1 VVAYLSLVLLG
12 LRCVQNGAENRS
24 LRALISHLIYNASVY
39 GIFVSK
45 IRGKRIF
52 SILTIEN
59 PTQVEGTKV
68 ILDYSCFS
76 RIFSHFCNKIRRWCT
91 KFSRA
96 QNQELIMKNDK
107 EPSFRESVDMMF
119 NRAVA
124 LLDLPPGLEEK
135 IRVCNAT
142 YTVRFGVR
150 LRGKIETFTGYRSV
164 HSEHMEPVKGG
175 IRFAMGVN
183 QDEVEALAALMTYKC
198 ALVEAPFGGSKG
210 GLRIDPRLYEEHELE
225 LITRRFAYELIKR
238 DLIDPAQNVPAPDM
252 GTGEREM
259 AWIADQYNRMNTSD
273 INSKA
278 CVTGKPLNAG
288 GIAGRVEATGRG
300 VQYAL
305 REFFRDERGMKKA
318 GLSGKL
324 DGKRVIVQGLGNVGY
339 HAAKFLSEEDGS
351 KITGIIERDGAL
363 VDEGGLNVEAV
374 SAWIKEHG
382 GVTGYPDATYVE
394 TGATVMENECDIL
407 IPAALEGV
415 INLSNADRI
424 KAPLIIEAANGPVT
438 AGADDIMRNKGIV
451 IIPDMYAN
459 AGGVT
464 VSYFEWVKNLSH
476 IRFGRMQRR
485 QEEGRH
491 QLVVDELERLSSDK
505 GLGWQLSPGF
515 KEKYL
520 RGADELELVR
530 SGLDDT
536 MRISY
541 QTMRDVWHERDDVED
556 LRTAAYIVSISK
568 VAASYRAK
576 GL

>member
-1 VVAYLSLVLLG
+1 MA
-12 LRCVQNGAENRS
+12 
-24 LRALISHLIYNASVY
+24 NA
-39 GIFVSK
+39 
-45 IRGKRIF
+45 
-52 SILTIEN
+52 
-59 PTQVEGTKV
+59 Q
-68 ILDYSCFS
+68 
-76 RIFSHFCNKIRRWCT
+76 
-91 KFSRA
+91 
-96 QNQELIMKNDK
+96 

-119 NRAVA
+119 NRAVG
-124 LLDLPPGLEEK
+124 LMDLPPGLEEK

-150 LRGKIETFTGYRSV
+150 LRGQIQTFTGYRSV

-175 IRFAMGVN
+175 IRFSLGVN

-198 ALVEAPFGGSKG
+198 ALVETPFGGSKG
-210 GLRIDPRLYEEHELE
+210 GLCIDPRQYDEHELE
-225 LITRRFAYELIKR
+225 LITRRFAYELAKR
-238 DLIDPAQNVPAPDM
+238 DLIHPSQNVPAPDM

-259 AWIADQYNRMNTSD
+259 AWIADQYMRMNTTD
-273 INSKA
+273 INGRA

-305 REFFRDERGMKKA
+305 QEFFRYPDDTAKA
-318 GLSGKL
+318 GLSGTL

-339 HAAKFLSEEDGS
+339 HAAEFLSTEDGAL
-351 KITGIIERDGAL
+351 ITGIIERDGAL
-363 VDEGGLNVEAV
+363 VNEKGLNIQNVREFIA
-374 SAWIKEHG
+374 ENG
-382 GVTGYPDATYVE
+382 GVKGCSEGEYIAD
-394 TGATVMENECDIL
+394 GAVVLENDCDIL

-415 INLSNADRI
+415 INLSNAERV

-438 AGADDIMRNKGIV
+438 AGADEILRNKGAV

-485 QEEGRH
+485 QEEARH
-491 QLVVDELERLSSDK
+491 QLVVDELERLDK
-505 GLGWQLSPGF
+505 YLGDAWSMSPDF
-515 KEKYL
+515 KAKYL
-520 RGADELELVR
+520 RGAGELELVR

-536 MRISY
+536 MRTAY
-541 QTMRDVWHERDDVED
+541 QAMQKVWHERDDVDD
-556 LRTAAYIVSISK
+556 LRTAAYLVSIGR
-568 VAASYRAK
+568 VADSYRAK

>member
-1 VVAYLSLVLLG
+1 MTVA
-12 LRCVQNGAENRS
+12 R
-24 LRALISHLIYNASVY
+24 
-39 GIFVSK
+39 
-45 IRGKRIF
+45 
-52 SILTIEN
+52 
-59 PTQVEGTKV
+59 
-68 ILDYSCFS
+68 
-76 RIFSHFCNKIRRWCT
+76 
-91 KFSRA
+91 
-96 QNQELIMKNDK
+96 
-107 EPSFRESVDMMF
+107 EPSFRESVDLMF

-124 LLDLPPGLEEK
+124 LMDLPPGLEEK

-150 LRGKIETFTGYRSV
+150 LRGQIQTFTGYRSV

-175 IRFAMGVN
+175 IRFAPSVH

-210 GLRIDPRLYEEHELE
+210 GLRIDPREYDDHELE
-225 LITRRFAYELIKR
+225 QITRRFAYELVKR
-238 DLIDPAQNVPAPDM
+238 DLINPSQNVPAPDM

-259 AWIADQYNRMNTSD
+259 AWIADQYARMNTTD
-273 INSKA
+273 INANA

-288 GIAGRVEATGRG
+288 GIKGRVEATGRG

-305 REFFRDERGMKKA
+305 REFFRDERDKEQA
-318 GLSGKL
+318 GLSGGL
-324 DGKRVIVQGLGNVGY
+324 DGKRIIIQGLGNVGY
-339 HAAKFLSEEDGS
+339 HAAKFLSEEDGAR
-351 KITGIIERDGAL
+351 IIGIIEHDGAL
-363 VDEGGLNVEAV
+363 FQEAGLDVEAV
-374 SAWIKEHG
+374 RNWIMHNG
-382 GVTGYPDATYVE
+382 GVTGFPDATHHAE
-394 TGATVMENECDIL
+394 GAVVLEEDCDIL

-415 INLSNADRI
+415 INLQNADRI

-438 AGADDIMRNKGIV
+438 AGADDILRNKGTV

-485 QEEGRH
+485 QEEARH
-491 QLVVDELERLSSDK
+491 QLVVDELDRLSDA
-505 GLGWQLSPGF
+505 LGKQWSPSPNF
-515 KEKYL
+515 KDKYL

-536 MRISY
+536 MRIAY
-541 QTMRDVWHERDDVED
+541 QSMRDVWHEHSENVD
-556 LRTAAYIVSISK
+556 LRTAAYLVSIEK

>member
-1 VVAYLSLVLLG
+1 MSADMT
-12 LRCVQNGAENRS
+12 
-24 LRALISHLIYNASVY
+24 IS
-39 GIFVSK
+39 
-45 IRGKRIF
+45 
-52 SILTIEN
+52 
-59 PTQVEGTKV
+59 
-68 ILDYSCFS
+68 
-76 RIFSHFCNKIRRWCT
+76 
-91 KFSRA
+91 
-96 QNQELIMKNDK
+96 
-107 EPSFRESVDMMF
+107 EPSFRESVDLMF

-124 LLDLPPGLEEK
+124 IMDLPPGLEEK

-175 IRFAMGVN
+175 IRYAPGVH

-198 ALVEAPFGGSKG
+198 ALVETPFGGSKG
-210 GLRIDPRLYEEHELE
+210 GLRIDPRQYEEHELE
-225 LITRRFAYELIKR
+225 LITRRFAYELAKR
-238 DLIDPAQNVPAPDM
+238 DLIHPSQNVPAPDM

-259 AWIADQYNRMNTSD
+259 AWIADQYARMNTTD
-273 INSKA
+273 INARA

-288 GIAGRVEATGRG
+288 GIHGRVEATGRG

-305 REFFRDERGMKKA
+305 REFFRHPEDVAVA

-324 DGKRVIVQGLGNVGY
+324 DGKRVIVQGLGNVGF
-339 HAAKFLSEEDGS
+339 HAAKFLQEEDGAI
-351 KITGIIERDGAL
+351 ITGIIERDGAL
-363 VDEGGLNVEAV
+363 FDPAGLDVGAV
-374 SAWIKEHG
+374 HAWLAANG
-382 GVTGYPDATYVE
+382 GVAGFPDAPHVAD
-394 TGATVMENECDIL
+394 GAALLEEDCDIL

-415 INLSNADRI
+415 IHLGNAARI

-438 AGADDIMRNKGIV
+438 AGADAVLRQKGCV

-485 QEEGRH
+485 QEEARH
-491 QLVVDELERLSSDK
+491 QLVVDELEALSDSMGK
-505 GLGWQLSPGF
+505 QWTLSPGF
-515 KEKYL
+515 KDKYL

-536 MRISY
+536 MRTAY
-541 QTMRDVWHERDDVED
+541 QSMREVWHARADVED
-556 LRTAAYIVSISK
+556 LRMAAYLVSIGR

>member
-1 VVAYLSLVLLG
+1 MQPA
-12 LRCVQNGAENRS
+12 N
-24 LRALISHLIYNASVY
+24 
-39 GIFVSK
+39 
-45 IRGKRIF
+45 
-52 SILTIEN
+52 
-59 PTQVEGTKV
+59 
-68 ILDYSCFS
+68 
-76 RIFSHFCNKIRRWCT
+76 
-91 KFSRA
+91 
-96 QNQELIMKNDK
+96 
-107 EPSFRESVDMMF
+107 EPSFRESVDIMF

-124 LLDLPPGLEEK
+124 LMDLPPGLEEK

-150 LRGKIETFTGYRSV
+150 LRGELKTFTGYRSV

-175 IRFAMGVN
+175 IRYSIAVH

-210 GLRIDPRLYEEHELE
+210 GLRIDPRKYDEHELE
-225 LITRRFAYELIKR
+225 LITRRFAYELAKR
-238 DLIDPAQNVPAPDM
+238 DLIHPSQNVPAPDM

-259 AWIADQYNRMNTSD
+259 AWIADQYARMNTTD
-273 INSKA
+273 INARA

-288 GIAGRVEATGRG
+288 GISGRVEATGRG

-305 REFFRDERGMKKA
+305 REFFRDKRDMDKA
-318 GLSGKL
+318 GLKGSL
-324 DGKRVIVQGLGNVGY
+324 DGKRVIVQGLGNVGF
-339 HAAKFLSEEDGS
+339 HAAKFLSEEDGAL
-351 KITGIIERDGAL
+351 ITGIIERDGAL
-363 VDEGGLNVEAV
+363 FNPDGLDVEAV
-374 SAWIKEHG
+374 RAWIVKHG
-382 GVTGYPDATYVE
+382 GVTGFPDATH
-394 TGATVMENECDIL
+394 GADGAAVLEEECDIL

-415 INLSNADRI
+415 INMENAARI

-438 AGADDIMRNKGIV
+438 AGADQILREKGTV

-485 QEEGRH
+485 QEEARH
-491 QLVVDELERLSSDK
+491 QLVIDELQRLDDY
-505 GLGWQLSPGF
+505 LGDAWSMSPDF
-515 KEKYL
+515 KQKYL

-536 MRISY
+536 MRIAY
-541 QTMRDVWHERDDVED
+541 QSMREVWHERDVVSD
-556 LRTAAYIVSISK
+556 LRTAAYLVAIGK